1 MFTGIIT
8 DIGRLESIS
17 QLDGGRRIRV
27 KTAWNIADLAIG
39 ASVAHSGV
47 CLTVVAKGSNWFET
61 EAWEEALR
69 LTTLG
74 QATVGDALNLERAL
88 RMGDELGGHMVSGH
102 VDGMAKILSR
112 KPEGAAARFVLEAP
126 VDLAGF
132 IAAKGSIALDGTSLT
147 VNAVDRQQFEVLL
160 IDHSLKATIWGSARP
175 GDLVNLE
182 VDQMARYAA
191 RLAQHGKA

>member
-1 MFTGIIT
+1 MFAGIIT
-8 DIGRLESIS
+8 DIGRLERIS

-27 KTAWNIADLAIG
+27 KTAWNIADLAVG

-102 VDGMAKILSR
+102 VDGKAKILSR
-112 KPEGAAARFVLEAP
+112 TPAGAAARFVLEAP

-132 IAAKGSIALDGTSLT
+132 IAAKGSIALAGTALT

-160 IDHSLKATIWGSARP
+160 IDHSLKTTNWGSARS

-182 VDQMARYAA
+182 VDQIARYAA
-191 RLAQHGKA
+191 RLAQYGKA